1 MPSSKEL
8 LKALDGGAF
17 DRCLPGC
24 TVPAAPYQR
33 KRYGGAVKA
42 FVDCFG
48 DRADLRLFSAPG
60 RTEIGGNHTDHN
72 HGRVL
77 AASVNLD
84 VIAVAAPCSG
94 GRVRVQSKGYPMDV
108 VELEELSVKPEER
121 NRSAA
126 LVRGMAARF
135 REKRVCCRRSLTLT
149 LPLMSSKAP
158 ASPLPPRSRFCSVP
172 FSVIST
178 TAGPY
183 RPWRWPKRLNSPKT
197 RISASRA
204 A

>member
-17 DRCLPGC
+17 DALFARLYGPGSL
-24 TVPAAPYQR
+24 PYQR

-94 GRVRVQSKGYPMDV
+94 GRVRVQSKGYPSNRRNGTVRRRWYGGWRPDSGKKG
-108 VELEELSVKPEER
+108 LLS
-121 NRSAA
+121 AD
-126 LVRGMAARF
+126 
-135 REKRVCCRRSLTLT
+135 LTLT

-158 ASPLPPRSRFCSVP
+158 ASPLPPR
-172 FSVIST
+172 
-178 TAGPY
+178 
-183 RPWRWPKRLNSPKT
+183 
-197 RISASRA
+197 
-204 A
+204 

>member
-17 DRCLPGC
+17 DALFARLYGPGSL
-24 TVPAAPYQR
+24 PYQR

-135 REKRVCCRRSLTLT
+135 REKGFAVGGFDAYTTSDVLKGSGLSSSAAFEVLLGTILSHLYNLSL
-149 LPLMSSKAP
+149 
-158 ASPLPPRSRFCSVP
+158 
-172 FSVIST
+172 IH
-178 TAGPY
+178 
-183 RPWRWPKRLNSPKT
+183 
-197 RISASRA
+197 I
-204 A
+204 

>member
-17 DRCLPGC
+17 DALFARLYGPGSL
-24 TVPAAPYQR
+24 PYQR

-126 LVRGMAARF
+126 LVRADSGKKGLLSAD
-135 REKRVCCRRSLTLT
+135 LTLT

-183 RPWRWPKRLNSPKT
+183 RPWRWPKRLNSRKT